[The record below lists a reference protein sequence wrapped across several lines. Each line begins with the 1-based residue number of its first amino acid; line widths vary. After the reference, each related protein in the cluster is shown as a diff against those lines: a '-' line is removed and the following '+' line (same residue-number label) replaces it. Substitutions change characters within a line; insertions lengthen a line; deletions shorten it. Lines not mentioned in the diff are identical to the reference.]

1 MKGQNLFTK
10 IILAVIRLIAK
21 IIKNRIERKKKR
33 DKKLKTL

>member
-10 IILAVIRLIAK
+10 IILAIIRLIAK

-33 DKKLKTL
+33 DKN